1 MVCPAPPPA
10 PALRPASHRTG
21 SARPDVY
28 AGGRPAPPQATRC
41 ARTRS
46 RSRREGPRAVRRRS
60 TRSDPDDDR
69 RRHRDPR
76 SSRGYDPRAQAWHH
90 RARIA
95 PDAPCGPSRAASTRC
110 ARSSPGTN
118 RIPVSAAPVLDR
130 RTSTLRTRPRRW
142 QERSDLIPEIIGEK
156 RSGHAKPTLKTSL
169 CTVSL
174 GALNDAHFTS
184 EWRDALWARFFT
196 AAPQRRR
203 RSVERSSIVKRA

>member
-1 MVCPAPPPA
+1 MIVRRPERQSDQAKAAGVGKSSTNPFNDAVLRGVRMVCPAPPPA

-118 RIPVSAAPVLDR
+118 RIPVSAAR
-130 RTSTLRTRPRRW
+130 FSIGGRPPFGRGRGG
-142 QERSDLIPEIIGEK
+142 S
-156 RSGHAKPTLKTSL
+156 RSGAIS
-169 CTVSL
+169 S
-174 GALNDAHFTS
+174 
-184 EWRDALWARFFT
+184 
-196 AAPQRRR
+196 Q
-203 RSVERSSIVKRA
+203 RSSGRSGLAMPNQR